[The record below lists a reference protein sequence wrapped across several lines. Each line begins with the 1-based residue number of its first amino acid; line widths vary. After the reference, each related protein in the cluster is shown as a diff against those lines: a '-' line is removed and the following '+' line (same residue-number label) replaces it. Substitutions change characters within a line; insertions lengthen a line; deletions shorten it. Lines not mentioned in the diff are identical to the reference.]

1 MGSSIGMESWVSGTD
16 GWAGAIVGE
25 VMGGADAGIAGVEA
39 G

>member
-25 VMGGADAGIAGVEA
+25 VMGGADVGMAGVDA